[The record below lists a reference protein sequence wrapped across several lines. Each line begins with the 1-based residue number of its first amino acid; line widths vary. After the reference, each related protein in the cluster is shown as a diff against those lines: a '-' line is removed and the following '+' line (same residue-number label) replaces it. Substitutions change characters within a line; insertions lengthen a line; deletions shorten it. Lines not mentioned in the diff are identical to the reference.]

1 MKNRFIA
8 AAAILLFGAALSANA
23 QDIIYTVDSR
33 PIESRVVEIGE
44 DYLYYKAFDNLDG
57 PDYKMSISRITKIV
71 FENGKVETFSEIA
84 SPLRQTPSPFAYGP
98 IDYRWG
104 HYYDPYGY
112 YTTDQLANYIGVSL
126 YGSRYRKARGQY
138 LCGACL
144 VGAGVAA
151 LAFGIPLIFV
161 ASASG
166 SYAAEAGF
174 SHDSTPGA
182 LAALGTLTGVA
193 CLGTGIPIWV
203 SGNRKLNAIA
213 DDYNQKYGQRD
224 FSSNGATLSV
234 GPTRSGVGLAL
245 NF

>member
-1 MKNRFIA
+1 MKNRFIVA
-8 AAAILLFGAALSANA
+8 VAILLFGAALGVKA

-33 PIESRVVEIGE
+33 PIEARVVEIGE
-44 DYLYYKAFDNLDG
+44 DYLYYKTFDNLDG
-57 PDYKMSISRITKIV
+57 PDYKMSVSRVTKIV

-126 YGSRYRKARGQY
+126 YGARYRKARGQY
-138 LCGACL
+138 LCGVCL

-151 LAFGIPLIFV
+151 LVFGIPLIFV
-161 ASASG
+161 ASDTS
-166 SYAAEAGF
+166 SFAAEAGF

-182 LAALGTLTGVA
+182 LGALGTLTGVA
-193 CLGTGIPIWV
+193 CLGAGIPIWV
-203 SGNRKLNAIA
+203 SGNRKLNDIA
-213 DDYNQKYGQRD
+213 DDYNRNYGQRD
-224 FSSNGATLSV
+224 LSSNGATLSV